1 MATYEVLNE
10 SNEVI
15 NTITAGEAFMKA
27 QYSNYRLVSLPDTSE
42 RDAKIWRDLELKRT
56 DIIAQTPDWPNRD
69 KWITYRSTLRDWPS
83 TSSFPATRP
92 NDPDYVEP
100 KTYPAAPE
108 PE

>member
-1 MATYEVLNE
+1 MKYSVKPVPAGHTTEPSWAVWCGNRKYFT
-10 SNEVI
+10 
-15 NTITAGEAFMKA
+15 NTVTTNKA
-27 QYSNYRLVSLPDTSE
+27 KAE

-69 KWITYRSTLRDWPS
+69 KWITYRTTLRDWPS